1 MSSAAQNDRSVAPLL
16 SDADISRHTDRY
28 FRKSRRTVAKFGDAR
43 VTYALFMRRPVIF
56 TPKLMVEWLEEV
68 AAARG
73 TVFDI
78 EPRFEEGERVGAG
91 EPLVYLS
98 GSMHDLVDLETLYL
112 QKLGAP
118 CVAAYNAYVMCCDL
132 PKVAFMAF
140 DARHCA
146 GNEMAEMMAYAASVG
161 SRAAQQDVDAI
172 GFVGCATDSTASY
185 FGRERGLGTMPHAL
199 IGYAGSTLRAAEMFH
214 ETYPDEPL
222 YVLVDYFGR
231 EISDTLEVCER
242 FPDLAAEGKLGVRL
256 DTHGSR
262 FIEGLDPQHSY
273 EVLQHHDP
281 YAVKQYRNEQELR
294 WLVGTGVSAAAICH
308 MRQILDAAGFDKVRI
323 IASSGFSPAKCK
335 VMASVNAPI
344 DMIGT
349 GSYLPD
355 NWPETYATADIV
367 EYDGKPQVKVG
378 REFLLKNSR
387 KMSGDEEI

>member
-1 MSSAAQNDRSVAPLL
+1 MSSAAQNDRPPPL
-16 SDADISRHTDRY
+16 SDADISSHTDRY

-43 VTYALFMRRPVIF
+43 VTYAVFMRRPVVF
-56 TPKLMVEWLEEV
+56 TPKFMVEWLEEV
-68 AAARG
+68 AAVRG

-78 EPRFEEGERVGAG
+78 DLRFEEGERVGAG
-91 EPLVYLS
+91 EPLAYIS

-146 GNEMAEMMAYAASVG
+146 GTEMAEMMAYAASVG
-161 SRAAQQDVDAI
+161 SRAAQQDVGAV
-172 GFVGCATDSTASY
+172 GFVGCATDSTAAY
-185 FGRERGLGTMPHAL
+185 FGCERGLGTMPHAL

-214 ETYPDEPL
+214 ETFPDEPL
-222 YVLVDYFGR
+222 YVLVDYFGC
-231 EISDTLEVCER
+231 EITDTLEICAH
-242 FPDLAAEGKLGVRL
+242 FPELAAEGQLGVRL

-262 FIEGLDPQHSY
+262 FVEGLDPERSY
-273 EVLQHHDP
+273 EVLQRHDAF
-281 YAVKQYRNEQELR
+281 AVKQYRNENELR
-294 WLVGTGVSAAAICH
+294 WLLGTGVSAAAICH
-308 MRQILDAAGFDKVRI
+308 VRQTMDNAGYDKVKI

-335 VMASVNAPI
+335 VMASVKAPI

-349 GSYLPD
+349 GSYLPE

-378 REFLLKNSR
+378 REFLLKNARGRSNN
-387 KMSGDEEI
+387 S